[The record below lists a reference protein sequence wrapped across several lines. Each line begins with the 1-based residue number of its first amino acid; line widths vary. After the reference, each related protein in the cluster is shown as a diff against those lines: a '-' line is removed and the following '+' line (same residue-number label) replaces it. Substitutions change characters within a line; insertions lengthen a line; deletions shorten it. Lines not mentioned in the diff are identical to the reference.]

1 MDNPL
6 FQALVQLGDD
16 GLVLG
21 QRLCEWCGHAPTI
34 EVDLSLSNLALD
46 LIGQATL
53 LLDYAGVVEGDGRD
67 ADRLAFHRDAEAF
80 RNCLLVEQLNGD
92 FAQTIVR
99 HFLYSTFAVDLFE
112 SLAHSRDSRLAEIAA
127 KAIKELRYH
136 AEYSADWVE
145 RLGDGTDES
154 HARMSDAL
162 DWHWRFVDDL
172 FLDDKDW
179 STCAERGIVPLRQS
193 LRPAFDET
201 VAAVL
206 DRASLS
212 VPGKVWP
219 IAGGRTGQHSEHL
232 STMLAT
238 MQVLPR
244 AHPQAAW

>member
-1 MDNPL
+1 MDSPL
-6 FQALVQLGDD
+6 FHALVELGDD
-16 GLVLG
+16 SLILG

-53 LLDYAGVVEGDGRD
+53 LLDYAGEVEGAGRD
-67 ADRLAFHRDAEAF
+67 ADRLAFHRDAELF
-80 RNCLLVEQLNGD
+80 QNCVLVEQPNGD

-99 HFLYSTFAVDLFE
+99 HLLYSTYAVALFE
-112 SLAHSRDSRLAEIAA
+112 ELAHSRDNRLADIAA

-136 AEYSADWVE
+136 AEYAADWTV

-154 HARMSDAL
+154 HARMRDAL
-162 DWHWRFVDDL
+162 DWHWRFVDDM
-172 FLDDKDW
+172 FLDDANW
-179 STCAERGIVPLRQS
+179 SACAASGIVPLRQT
-193 LRPAFDET
+193 LRPAFDEA

-206 DRASLS
+206 ERAGLS
-212 VPGKVWP
+212 VPGKIWA
-219 IAGGRTGQHSEHL
+219 ITGGRSGRHSEHL

>member
-1 MDNPL
+1 MDTPL

-16 GLVLG
+16 SLILG

-53 LLDYAGVVEGDGRD
+53 LLGYAGEVEGSGRD
-67 ADRLAFHRDAEAF
+67 ADHLAFHRDAEAF
-80 RNCLLVEQLNGD
+80 RNCLLVEQPNGD

-99 HFLYSTFAVDLFE
+99 HFFFSTHAAALFDG
-112 SLAHSRDSRLAEIAA
+112 LAHSRDGRLAEIAA
-127 KAIKELRYH
+127 KAVKELRYH

-145 RLGDGTDES
+145 RLGDGTEES
-154 HARMSDAL
+154 HARMRDAL

-172 FLDDKDW
+172 FLDTADW
-179 STCAERGIVPLRQS
+179 IVCAERAIVPLRRS
-193 LRPAFDET
+193 LRPAFDAT
-201 VAAVL
+201 IAAVL
-206 DRASLS
+206 DRAGLP
-212 VPGKVWP
+212 VAGKAWP
-219 IAGGRTGQHSEHL
+219 IAGGRAGQHSEHL
-232 STMLAT
+232 SAMLAT